1 MPMKR
6 NSTLVY
12 FVNKFYVKHRSD
24 QTEIEKL
31 VENSL
36 ATMVHQPSE
45 QCIKNI
51 LDFASSYEVL
61 ETDSTGHVEMNL
73 N

>member
-1 MPMKR
+1 MKR
-6 NSTLVY
+6 NSTLLY
-12 FVNKFYVKHRSD
+12 FVNKIYVKQGLDVNDLGQFAESML
-24 QTEIEKL
+24 TGMEYE
-31 VENSL
+31 
-36 ATMVHQPSE
+36 PSG

-51 LDFASSYEVL
+51 LDFASSYEVI

>member
-1 MPMKR
+1 MKK

-12 FVNKFYVKHRSD
+12 FVSRIYVKQAQGLMDPGKFAESML
-24 QTEIEKL
+24 TGMEYE
-31 VENSL
+31 
-36 ATMVHQPSE
+36 PSG

-51 LDFASSYEVL
+51 LDFARSYDVI
-61 ETDSTGHVEMNL
+61 ETESTGHVEMNL